1 MLHMN
6 FLLTEEEILIRDTIN
21 DLSLSKF
28 KDRATD
34 IDSRKLFPT
43 QNISEL
49 AELGLLGSIID
60 EKYGGA
66 GSSILSYALILEEI
80 AKSCAST
87 SVITSVTTMVA
98 RAIEKAGSEK
108 QKTDFLP
115 RITSGETLGA
125 FCLTEANA
133 GSDPS
138 SLQTSAKI
146 RGNSY
151 IINGEKLWV
160 TNAPHADILLV
171 MANENPD
178 LGHKGISAFILDK
191 SQILSGDLEVGEPE
205 NKMGLNG
212 SHTSPIFFNNVE
224 IPIENKLSE
233 SGKGLSIALNSLDI
247 GRIGIAA
254 QATGIADAAFEASL
268 AYSKQREQFNQ
279 PISKFQGISFKLADM
294 KMKLEVARTMT
305 HKAAWMADQG
315 LKHTLES
322 SMAKTIASENAF
334 DITSNAIKIH
344 GGMGYSKEYPLERY
358 LRDVQAT
365 LIYEGTNEIQRLV
378 ISRSLGL

>member
-1 MLHMN
+1 MN
-6 FLLTEEEILIRDTIN
+6 FLLTEEEILIRDTIK

-108 QKTDFLP
+108 QKTDLLP

-171 MANENPD
+171 MASENPD
-178 LGHKGISAFILDK
+178 LGHKGISAFIIDK

>member
-1 MLHMN
+1 MN
-6 FLLTEEEILIRDTIN
+6 FLLTEEEILIRDTIK

-115 RITSGETLGA
+115 RITSGKTLGA

-146 RGNSY
+146 KGNSY

-178 LGHKGISAFILDK
+178 LGHKGISAFIIDK
-191 SQILSGDLEVGEPE
+191 SQILSGDLDVGEPE

-315 LKHTLES
+315 IKHTLES

>member
-1 MLHMN
+1 MN
-6 FLLTEEEILIRDTIN
+6 FLLTEEEILIRDTIK

-108 QKTDFLP
+108 QKTDLLP

-146 RGNSY
+146 KGNSY

-178 LGHKGISAFILDK
+178 LGHKGISAFIIDK

>member
-1 MLHMN
+1 MN
-6 FLLTEEEILIRDTIN
+6 FLLTEEEILIRDTIK